1 MKNDFSTLKFKN
13 GVKDGLPIGLGYLSV
28 SIAFGI
34 NASIAGVPVLV
45 ALLISMTNL
54 TSAGQFNGLEI
65 IASAGTLLEIILG
78 QLVIN
83 ARYFLMSISLSQKTD
98 SSFTPLVRAGA
109 SAFITDE
116 IFAVASSKPNN
127 ISKSYFFGLAFLPY
141 VGWALG
147 TLIGALAGS
156 VLPTIIS
163 SSLGI
168 ALYAMFIAI
177 IVPPMK
183 KDIGV
188 LFAVLFAI
196 IVSSTL
202 FFIPQVK
209 EFLGNF
215 ATIITAL
222 VCAVVASI
230 LFPIK
235 EVDADAR

>member
-1 MKNDFSTLKFKN
+1 MKNNLSTLKFKT
-13 GVKDGLPIGLGYLSV
+13 GLKDGLPIGLGYLSV

-34 NASIAGVPVLV
+34 KAALAGVPVLV

-54 TSAGQFNGLEI
+54 TSAGQLDGLNI
-65 IASAGTLLEIILG
+65 IASAGTLIEIILG

-98 SSFTPLVRAGA
+98 NSFTTGVRAGA

-116 IFAVASSKPNN
+116 IFAVASSKREN
-127 ISKSYFFGLAFLPY
+127 IGKTYFFGLALLPY
-141 VGWALG
+141 IGWALG
-147 TLIGALAGS
+147 TLIGALAGN
-156 VLPTIIS
+156 VLPTVIS

-177 IVPPMK
+177 IVPPMRRE
-183 KDIGV
+183 IGV
-188 LFAVLFAI
+188 AFAVLFAI
-196 IVSSTL
+196 LVSCII
-202 FFIPQVK
+202 FFVPPLK

-222 VCAVVASI
+222 LGAVVASLI
-230 LFPIK
+230 FPLK
-235 EVDADAR
+235 EVK